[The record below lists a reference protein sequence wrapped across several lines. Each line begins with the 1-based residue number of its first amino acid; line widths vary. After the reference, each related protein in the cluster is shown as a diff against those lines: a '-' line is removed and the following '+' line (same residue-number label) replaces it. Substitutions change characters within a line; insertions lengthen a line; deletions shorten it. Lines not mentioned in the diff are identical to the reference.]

1 MIKKICFFP
10 LLGCAL
16 LLSGCLY
23 DNPPSGPSQSID
35 TWLMGQWTATDK
47 AGHKFTAVM
56 APASSSHYRLPL
68 SRKGSAPQEF
78 DGWIG
83 RVDGFSIL
91 TLKSL
96 NEGPSFGKYVLY
108 HYELLSPG
116 APPPGGIGA
125 TRIRVSVLQLDDSCQ
140 TLKPYDLRKALRQA
154 LKEGTLLAPYDVAE
168 ERKAEAKEAASVII
182 GADLAKPEA
191 KSSSK
196 RETAAEIPGSV
207 IWTKTGGVT
216 LSGETF

>member
-1 MIKKICFFP
+1 MIKKFCFFP

-35 TWLMGQWTATDK
+35 TWLIGQWTATDK

-56 APASSSHYRLPL
+56 APASSSHYRLSL
-68 SRKGSAPQEF
+68 SKKGSAPQEF

-116 APPPGGIGA
+116 A
-125 TRIRVSVLQLDDSCQ
+125 SCGCPFSRRS
-140 TLKPYDLRKALRQA
+140 KVYSRRLRSRSPHFT
-154 LKEGTLLAPYDVAE
+154 G
-168 ERKAEAKEAASVII
+168 
-182 GADLAKPEA
+182 
-191 KSSSK
+191 
-196 RETAAEIPGSV
+196 
-207 IWTKTGGVT
+207 TGGNGGHGT
-216 LSGETF
+216 